1 MLALLTNLLDS
12 VRATLSKNAPNGTSL
27 SESSSS
33 SAIAVM
39 IVMLAA
45 MADFRFV
52 AERLVVNWEWSE
64 YVV

>member
-33 SAIAVM
+33 AIAVM

-45 MADFRFV
+45 MADLRFV
-52 AERLVVNWEWSE
+52 AERLVVNWELSE